1 MIKQE
6 LSGSQSEA
14 VAIDLLLEEVLR
26 ENADNPVDNN
36 LISLVRQYNC
46 NDISGDL
53 RRKIRDLKERLNAGK
68 DPPFTR
74 DTRIHA
80 HFIRFLCSSRTVV
93 NCIIFSVP

>member
-1 MIKQE
+1 MDLTQILKETSQRRVSKAQSRVSAQTLEKRE

-14 VAIDLLLEEVLR
+14 LAIDLLLEEVLR
-26 ENADNPVDNN
+26 ENGENLVEKN

-68 DPPFTR
+68 DPPF
-74 DTRIHA
+74 
-80 HFIRFLCSSRTVV
+80 
-93 NCIIFSVP
+93 P